1 MQSYFQLLK
10 GFANW
15 TSESVPSQK
24 CLAEKCASYFN
35 KSGKFMQTDM
45 KGRIIIGVGP
55 FDSFIY
61 SQWWQG
67 AIGFVVKPSL
77 SDAFILQ
84 Y

>member
-24 CLAEKCASYFN
+24 CLAAKCASYFN

-45 KGRIIIGVGP
+45 KGRIGVGP

-61 SQWWQG
+61 SQW
-67 AIGFVVKPSL
+67 
-77 SDAFILQ
+77 
-84 Y
+84 